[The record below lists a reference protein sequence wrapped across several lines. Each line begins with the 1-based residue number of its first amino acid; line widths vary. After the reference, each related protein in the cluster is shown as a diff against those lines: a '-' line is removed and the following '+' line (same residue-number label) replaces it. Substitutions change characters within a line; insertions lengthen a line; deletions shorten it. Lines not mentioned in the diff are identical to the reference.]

1 MLPKILIRLSILALC
16 FTAIPASAEW
26 FQEQNIVPNLKN
38 WLFTLIKENW
48 FELIV
53 AIVVFIFGTKIYFT
67 SQNK

>member
-26 FQEQNIVPNLKN
+26 FQVQNIVPNLKN

-53 AIVVFIFGTKIYFT
+53 AIVLFIFGAKMYFT